1 MSDRRDQTD
10 DPIDS
15 ELRSWFK
22 SRRTPAAPSTLRAF
36 ADDVGSG
43 ARPTVPVRRLAVGWR
58 HATRGR
64 LAAMGTSI
72 AVVVLA
78 GGLLLVAGQ
87 RGPAAPTASPLTSQP
102 AMASPHSTGSPAI
115 ATPIDDGGIFGASGL
130 WAVAG
135 GRLYLS
141 SDFGATWVQ
150 RTLVPSVALDATS
163 GDVLSSVFVLDA
175 DHAWTASPG
184 SGSTVPY
191 GGQGPGYDHLYVV
204 ISRTT
209 DGGVSWQSV
218 TIPGDWGGT
227 QPVLAFADAEHG
239 FLLLS
244 GLRGGGGSVVFA
256 TTDGGANW
264 QRVGGADSLGSVF
277 SASDAT
283 TLWAGNEGDAGP
295 VSRPLVDV
303 SRDGGRTW
311 TDARLPGLV
320 GDIFVNDNPVAPPV
334 FSGQDGAV
342 AVIAASTDTSPMVRF
357 YRSSDGGRTWVLAAQ
372 VHIGESGSTGVA
384 VVDALHYVVI
394 DSHTGQLQATSDGGV
409 TWQPATSSGL
419 SAAMRL
425 RFWDARNGVAIVQ
438 TTNGPAPA
446 AGVLRTA
453 DGGQTWSPV
462 VITAPSS
469 TVPSPDVTARYPD
482 GIPSTFLGQ
491 HVYRP
496 GDLGKTVPTGPFL
509 LGGWDAGTV
518 VSACIP
524 MIEGA
529 SNPPCPSFE
538 ALAETRGGPMVI
550 AVRWGSFPVPGAPA
564 LVLRVTA
571 EPAPTCVSIPPGGCP
586 GASVTVQDLLWAGDP
601 SASTPSSTPIP
612 TVPIPTQPPAQ
623 VTSTWTK
630 VTLPTIVTQPITVG
644 GPGGGPSALPGGGFI
659 DFVPAAA
666 DRTVVLTSPDG
677 SAWTQV
683 GEITGQD
690 ALGVTG
696 PVAFNG
702 HVYVALGGEGG
713 GGFYG
718 MQSNGAAW
726 VSTDLAHWTKAPA
739 QAGLAGAIFHGVAAG
754 SANFVAIGDSEGGG
768 PTVWTSPDGLHWG
781 PVLVKSVFPFDL
793 SEATGIAQTTNGLV
807 IVGRIGEEG
816 ATWTSPDG
824 RTWTVHSPLPSGSGS
839 FDGLAEGPAG
849 FVSLVGAP
857 SGGIEVAPGDF
868 RAPVTP
874 WTSTDGVTWHAGP
887 SSPALFGTSASI
899 VGVPGGYLA
908 VGTIGLD
915 VTEHLWS
922 STDGTSWVPVA
933 GVDVGSDST
942 LTLVS
947 DGHHVLL
954 WISGPNGLEVL
965 VSDGVHG

>member
-1 MSDRRDQTD
+1 MSDQRDQTD
-10 DPIDS
+10 DPIES

-22 SRRTPAAPSTLRAF
+22 ATRTPAAPPTLRVF
-36 ADDVGSG
+36 AAQVGSG
-43 ARPTVPVRRLAVGWR
+43 ARPTTPVRRLAIGWR
-58 HATRGR
+58 QAPGNR
-64 LAAMGTSI
+64 LAAAATAI
-72 AVVVLA
+72 AIVILA

-102 AMASPHSTGSPAI
+102 AMASPHPTGSPAI

-135 GRLYLS
+135 GQLYLS

-150 RTLVPSVALDATS
+150 RTLVPTVALDATS

-175 DHAWTASPG
+175 NHAWTASPG

-209 DGGVSWQSV
+209 DGGATWQSV
-218 TIPGDWGGT
+218 TVPGDWGGT
-227 QPVLAFADAEHG
+227 QPVLAFADAERG

-256 TTDGGANW
+256 TTDGGARW
-264 QRVGGADSLGSVF
+264 QRVGGADSLGSIF
-277 SASDAT
+277 SASDAA

-295 VSRPLVDV
+295 VARPILDV
-303 SRDGGRTW
+303 SGDSGRTW

-384 VVDALHYVVI
+384 VVDPLHYVVI

-425 RFWDARNGVAIVQ
+425 RFWDARNGIAIVQ

-453 DGGQTWSPV
+453 DGGQKWDPV
-462 VITAPSS
+462 VIPGPTSP
-469 TVPSPDVTARYPD
+469 TPSPDVTARYPD

-509 LGGWDAGTV
+509 LGGWDAGPLA
-518 VSACIP
+518 VSCPAIVP
-524 MIEGA
+524 GA

-550 AVRWGSFPVPGAPA
+550 GARWGAFSVPGAPA

-586 GASVTVQDLLWAGDP
+586 GASVTVQDVLWAGDP
-601 SASTPSSTPIP
+601 SASTPIP
-612 TVPIPTQPPAQ
+612 TVPIPSPSPSAGGTCSATQFVLGTASYTGGFGAAGTAL
-623 VTSTWTK
+623 VF
-630 VTLPTIVTQPITVG
+630 VTQPLRNAG
-644 GPGGGPSALPGGGFI
+644 GNCVLDLPGTI
-659 DFVPAAA
+659 EVAAA
-666 DRTVVLTSPDG
+666 
-677 SAWTQV
+677 
-683 GEITGQD
+683 
-690 ALGVTG
+690 TG
-696 PVAFNG
+696 PFHSVPVLNAG
-702 HVYVALGGEGG
+702 TATSWTIKSG
-713 GGFYG
+713 
-718 MQSNGAAW
+718 QSLSI
-726 VSTDLAHWTKAPA
+726 V
-739 QAGLAGAIFHGVAAG
+739 
-754 SANFVAIGDSEGGG
+754 IGDSWWVG
-768 PTVWTSPDGLHWG
+768 VRDGTGRLLG
-781 PVLVKSVFPFDL
+781 SAPPCADPISDVTRVEFPF
-793 SEATGIAQTTNGLV
+793 A
-807 IVGRIGEEG
+807 
-816 ATWTSPDG
+816 
-824 RTWTVHSPLPSGSGS
+824 
-839 FDGLAEGPAG
+839 
-849 FVSLVGAP
+849 
-857 SGGIEVAPGDF
+857 SGGLQINSPTIWHEVC
-868 RAPVTP
+868 
-874 WTSTDGVTWHAGP
+874 
-887 SSPALFGTSASI
+887 SSPATVSLT
-899 VGVPGGYLA
+899 
-908 VGTIGLD
+908 
-915 VTEHLWS
+915 VT
-922 STDGTSWVPVA
+922 
-933 GVDVGSDST
+933 
-942 LTLVS
+942 
-947 DGHHVLL
+947 
-954 WISGPNGLEVL
+954 N
-965 VSDGVHG
+965 

>member
-1 MSDRRDQTD
+1 MSDRREQAD
-10 DPIDS
+10 DPMES

-22 SRRTPAAPSTLRAF
+22 SQRTPAAPSTLRTF
-36 ADDVGSG
+36 VDQVGSG
-43 ARPTVPVRRLAVGWR
+43 ARPTAPLRGLAVGWR
-58 HATRGR
+58 QPHGSR
-64 LAAMGTSI
+64 LAAVAASI
-72 AVVVLA
+72 AIVVLA

-87 RGPAAPTASPLTSQP
+87 RGPAAPTSSPGTSQP
-102 AMASPHSTGSPAI
+102 AAGSPHPTGSPAVG
-115 ATPIDDGGIFGASGL
+115 TPIDDGGTFGASGL

-141 SDFGATWVQ
+141 SDFGATWAQ
-150 RTLVPSVALDATS
+150 RTLVPTVALDPTS
-163 GDVLSSVFVLDA
+163 GDVLSSLFVLDA
-175 DHAWTASPG
+175 MHAWTASPG
-184 SGSTVPY
+184 PGSTVPY
-191 GGQGPGYDHLYVV
+191 GGQGPGYDHLFVV
-204 ISRTT
+204 VSRTI
-209 DGGVSWQSV
+209 DGGATWQSV

-227 QPVLAFADAEHG
+227 QPVLAFADAQHG

-244 GLRGGGGSVVFA
+244 GLRGGGGSVVVA
-256 TTDGGANW
+256 TTDGGATW
-264 QRVGGADSLGSVF
+264 QRVGGADSLGSIF
-277 SASDAT
+277 IASDGT

-295 VSRPLVDV
+295 VARPILDV
-303 SRDGGRTW
+303 SRDAGRTW
-311 TDARLPGLV
+311 ADARLPGLV
-320 GDIFVNDNPVAPPV
+320 GDVFVNDNSVGPPV

-357 YRSSDGGRTWVLAAQ
+357 YRSTDGGRSWVLAAQ
-372 VHIGESGSTGVA
+372 VHIGESGSTAVA
-384 VVDALHYVVI
+384 VVDPLHYVVI

-409 TWQPATSSGL
+409 TWQPAASSGL
-419 SAAMRL
+419 GAALRL
-425 RFWDARNGVAIVQ
+425 RFWDPEDGAAVVQ
-438 TTNGPAPA
+438 MTNGQAPA
-446 AGVLRTA
+446 AGLLRTT
-453 DGGQTWSPV
+453 DGGRTWSPV
-462 VITAPSS
+462 VIAVPSS
-469 TVPSPDVTARYPD
+469 TTPSPDVTARYPD
-482 GIPSTFLGQ
+482 GIPSTFRGQ

-496 GDLGKTVPTGPFL
+496 NDLRQTVPTGPFL
-509 LGGWDAGTV
+509 LGGWDAGAV

-538 ALAETRGGPMVI
+538 ALAEARGGPMVI
-550 AVRWGSFPVPGAPA
+550 AVRLGAFSVHGAPA

-571 EPAPTCVSIPPGGCP
+571 EPAPTCASIPSGGCP
-586 GASVTVQDLLWAGDP
+586 GPSVTVQEVLWAGDP
-601 SASTPSSTPIP
+601 SASTPSPTPIP
-612 TVPIPTQPPAQ
+612 TVAIPTQPPAQ

-677 SAWTQV
+677 SAWAQA

-739 QAGLAGAIFHGVAAG
+739 QAGLAGAIFRGISAG
-754 SANFVAIGDSEGGG
+754 SVNFVAIGDSEGGG

-793 SEATGIAQTTNGLV
+793 SEATGIAHTNHGLV

-816 ATWTSPDG
+816 ATGHRPTAGPG
-824 RTWTVHSPLPSGSGS
+824 RFIRRSRRGVGSSTGLPRGR
-839 FDGLAEGPAG
+839 P
-849 FVSLVGAP
+849 VSLASPVHP
-857 SGGIEVAPGDF
+857 RPGSRSR
-868 RAPVTP
+868 RA
-874 WTSTDGVTWHAGP
+874 
-887 SSPALFGTSASI
+887 TSAHQSRR
-899 VGVPGGYLA
+899 GRPRTG
-908 VGTIGLD
+908 
-915 VTEHLWS
+915 
-922 STDGTSWVPVA
+922 
-933 GVDVGSDST
+933 
-942 LTLVS
+942 
-947 DGHHVLL
+947 
-954 WISGPNGLEVL
+954 
-965 VSDGVHG
+965 